1 MCWLNSVCRLTK
13 DKAEGILS
21 AKGSRYVPSG
31 VVMRHQDTGEAV
43 IVELASARW
52 LSLSEMDAIMHPSR
66 TPKPRVS

>member
-21 AKGSRYVPSG
+21 SKGSRYVPSG
-31 VVMRHQDTGEAV
+31 VVMRHQDTGETV
-43 IVELASARW
+43 IVELASVRW
-52 LSLSEMDAIMHPSR
+52 LSLSEMDAIMHPSK